1 MYNKNKGFTLVE
13 MLVVIAIIAVLVAI
27 IVPTAVG
34 ATKKASAAADA
45 ANLRSVLGEANAGFI
60 IDDIEAVKAMIRS
73 QNIKSKMY
81 PDAEIVL
88 GYIEPAVYDI
98 FFKDTADGKTV
109 YYNMNYFADF
119 AQTGQG
125 TVLTESDLTQYRLE
139 KVNE

>member
-81 PDAEIVL
+81 PDAKVVL
-88 GYIEPAVYDI
+88 GYKYPAVYDI
-98 FFKDTADGKTV
+98 FFVVGDN
-109 YYNMNYFADF
+109 YYNLNYFSEFIENGNAEPLSIE
-119 AQTGQG
+119 G
-125 TVLTESDLTQYRLE
+125 DLVNGFE
-139 KVNE
+139 PIPVNE